1 MIVLK
6 NLCLDLVFILIP
18 MLLDNY
24 KFIEFEDVPYLGSQW
39 TLPLG
44 QKMSYQV
51 YHVGKRTM

>member
-24 KFIEFEDVPYLGSQW
+24 KFIEFEDVPYLGSQ
-39 TLPLG
+39 
-44 QKMSYQV
+44 
-51 YHVGKRTM
+51 